1 MQTYSL
7 KAKDIRKDWY
17 VVDAEGQVLGR
28 LAARIASVLR
38 GKHKPTFT
46 PHLDM
51 GDCVIVTNA
60 EKVLATGDKDSKKEY
75 WRHSGFMGGAK
86 TVLLEDLRRRHPERI
101 IQSAVKGMLPHNK
114 LGRRVIKHLKVYAGP
129 DHPHEAQLPKPLEI
143 S

>member
-17 VVDAEGQVLGR
+17 VIDAEGQVLGR
-28 LAARIASVLR
+28 LAARVASVLR

-60 EKVLATGDKDSKKEY
+60 EKVVATGGKDSKKVY

-101 IQSAVKGMLPHNK
+101 IQSAVRGMLPHNK

-129 DHPHEAQLPKPLEI
+129 DHPHEAQLPKPLEFF
-143 S
+143 